1 MVIIMYLIVGL
12 GNPGREYEKTRHNAG
27 FQVIDKLCSKW
38 NISLNKEDFHG
49 AYIKT
54 KFNNEDV
61 IICKPYTFMNLSG
74 QTVMEIA
81 HFYKIDIEN
90 IVVIYDDMDT
100 PVGNLRIKL
109 NGSSGGQK
117 GMQSIIQMM
126 HTENIKRI
134 KIGIGRPSIPVIDYV
149 LTTPNK
155 DDQEKISE
163 AQNRAV
169 IIIEEYIKR
178 DFNYVL
184 SRYNK

>member
-61 IICKPYTFMNLSG
+61 IVCKPYTFMNLSG

-81 HFYKIDIEN
+81 HFYKIPTEN
-90 IVVIYDDMDT
+90 ILVIFDDMDT
-100 PVGNLRIKL
+100 LPGKIRLREK
-109 NGSSGGQK
+109 GSAGGQK
-117 GMQSIIQMM
+117 GMLSIIQMM
-126 HTENIKRI
+126 HTDEIKRI
-134 KIGIGRPSIPVIDYV
+134 KVGIGPKTMNVVDYV
-149 LTTPNK
+149 LGVPSKEDKELIDIAQQNAL
-155 DDQEKISE
+155 E
-163 AQNRAV
+163 A
-169 IIIEEYIKR
+169 IEAYIKKG
-178 DFNYVL
+178 FMYAQ
-184 SRYNK
+184 SRYC